1 MIVPEKEAIAR
12 LESPLNLMNRL
23 RSSSGSGN
31 GSNSR
36 SRAMDLFQPSRQAEV
51 QEQQPGEFINPFDKT
66 SNISSNNTA
75 LIPTK
80 QTAAVSS
87 ASAADS
93 QQQDS
98 SSPNLDALVDNADS
112 RIKLGIAHDRAL
124 DTLVNAIGLMKTKL
138 DDMKPDKLPSAITAA
153 SKVVDAIQRQRI
165 DQAKNKQGKEVHY
178 HFYTPTQKKVEDY
191 EVIEVG

>member
-66 SNISSNNTA
+66 SNTSGNTTA

-93 QQQDS
+93 QQQ
-98 SSPNLDALVDNADS
+98 PNLDTLVDNADS